1 MKQKVVCLN
10 FAANEKKNDLTKLN
24 SFMVYTIKIFVY
36 SSLVVSGSFLL
47 AVSGRNT
54 TNVPDMIVNVLKNA
68 NGKDAKY
75 LIYEGKSIE

>member
-1 MKQKVVCLN
+1 MKRKTIEQ
-10 FAANEKKNDLTKLN
+10 N
-24 SFMVYTIKIFVY
+24 SFMVYNIKLLVY

-68 NGKDAKY
+68 NGRDAKY
-75 LIYEGKSIE
+75 LICEGKGME